1 MCTYIPRVYIE
12 YFYIVDIQMM
22 TLLALVNMV
31 QESHMSDL
39 EESMNIVEF
48 IQEGISNAVQVTS
61 CYVNLM
67 RYYQLV

>member
-1 MCTYIPRVYIE
+1 MCTYIPRVYIK
-12 YFYIVDIQMM
+12 YLYIVDIQMM

-31 QESHMSDL
+31 QESQMSDL

>member
-1 MCTYIPRVYIE
+1 MCTYIPRVYIK
-12 YFYIVDIQMM
+12 YLYIVDIQMM

-31 QESHMSDL
+31 QESQMSDL

-48 IQEGISNAVQVTS
+48 IQEAISNAVQVTS